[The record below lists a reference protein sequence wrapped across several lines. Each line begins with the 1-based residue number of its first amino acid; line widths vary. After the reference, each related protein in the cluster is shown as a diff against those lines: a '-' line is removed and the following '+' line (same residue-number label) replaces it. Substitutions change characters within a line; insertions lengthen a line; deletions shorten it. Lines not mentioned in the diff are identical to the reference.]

1 MNQMY
6 VIASAIVVLV
16 VLSVLVFKAFW
27 RVAEP
32 NEALIISGLRH
43 SHATDEVEDSLG
55 FKIVTGKG
63 TLVTPGVQTVRRL
76 SLDLREAELAIDCVT
91 HQGIPLGV
99 RGVVIYKVGDDFASI
114 ANAARRF
121 LDQQAQMDQRVHNVF
136 AGHLRAIVGNMT
148 VEEMIRDREKLTQLT
163 RESSGTEMH
172 KLGLIVDS
180 LQVQEILDPT
190 GYIDNLGR
198 PHAAA
203 VQSQARIAQ
212 AAADRE
218 ATEREQE
225 AEALKAE
232 ARRASQVKQAGYQAE
247 IDEAAARAK
256 QAGPLSDA
264 TARQE
269 VVVEE
274 TKVAELEAEREEQRL
289 QATVRRPAD
298 AQAYQQVT
306 LAKAERDAR
315 IAGAEAQRQEV
326 ELHAAADAQKV
337 KVTAAAEAERVRLQ
351 ASAEAEHVKLDAE
364 ARSLSL
370 RQVGEA
376 EAAATQAKGLAEGEA
391 VRAKGLATAEAIKA
405 RAEALAENQDAVI
418 GQQLAENWPA
428 IVEAAAKPFGDV
440 DQMILL
446 NGAQGLSDVLAQA
459 LSQGVTGLQ
468 MARNL
473 LAGSNPSSSGGN
485 GSAPTIGADAAKE
498 AVATA

>member
-1 MNQMY
+1 
-6 VIASAIVVLV
+6 
-16 VLSVLVFKAFW
+16 
-27 RVAEP
+27 VAEP
-32 NEALIISGLRH
+32 NEALIISGIRH
-43 SHATDEVEDSLG
+43 SHATDSIEDSLG
-55 FKIVTGKG
+55 FKIITGKG
-63 TLVTPGVQTVRRL
+63 TLLFPGVQTVRRL

-91 HQGIPLGV
+91 HQGIPLGI

-121 LDQQAQMDQRVHNVF
+121 LDQQAQMDLRVHNVF

-163 RESSGTEMH
+163 RESSGTEME

-180 LQVQEILDPT
+180 LQVQEIEDPT
-190 GYIDNLGR
+190 GYIENLGR
-198 PHAAA
+198 PHAAI

-212 AAADRE
+212 ASADRE

-225 AEALKAE
+225 ADALKAE

-247 IDEAAARAK
+247 IDQAAAQAK

-264 TARQE
+264 RSRQD
-269 VVVEE
+269 VVVQE

-289 QATVRRPAD
+289 QATIRKPAD
-298 AQAYQQVT
+298 AQAYQQTT

-315 IAGAEAQRQEV
+315 ISGAEAKKAETELEAGANAQRV
-326 ELHAAADAQKV
+326 T
-337 KVTAAAEAERVRLQ
+337 VTAGAEAERVRL
-351 ASAEAEHVKLDAE
+351 AAGAEAEHVKLEAE
-364 ARSLSL
+364 ARALSV
-370 RQVGEA
+370 RAIGEA
-376 EAAATQAKGLAEGEA
+376 EASATQAKGLAEGEA
-391 VRAKGLATAEAIKA
+391 VRAKGMAAAEAIKA
-405 RAEALAENQDAVI
+405 RAEALSENQDAVI
-418 GQQLAENWPA
+418 GQQLAEQWPA

-473 LAGSNPSSSGGN
+473 LSGANSFGVGSNGSGTN
-485 GSAPTIGADAAKE
+485 GRADNGDSGQSHGRHADAP
-498 AVATA
+498 AVEKGAESS